1 MARADRLRRG
11 LLMAVL
17 TVGITAGL
25 APPATAA
32 SPVRA
37 AVAAVDC
44 GGAPLLLQPACYAAT
59 AVGGAAGYVGAVAGA
74 TVGAAAGQLA
84 SGLGD
89 AALSALTGFVVGGAV
104 WFLGQLGAAV
114 TGTTQVQVSSGWFTA
129 HYRTMAGLAAV
140 LAAVFLLLQAATTL
154 VAHDPRRLLRSV
166 AMVAVAGLGT
176 FAAVAVTALMLQVS
190 DELSALVAG
199 STVGDLHQALTG
211 AARGLG
217 TLMLTSGGPAIP
229 AFATLLAGLIA
240 AAGSV
245 VIWMELLL
253 REVAIYA
260 ALLFFPIGL
269 AGLVWDGSRR
279 WARRLTEI
287 LGALIFA
294 KFVIVAILSLA
305 AGGLASGRDGYSGVL
320 VGAALL
326 LVAAFSPFLLLRI
339 VGVLEVAAAATALEG
354 VRARGTRPLARGG
367 QGALSAVQRHRSAG
381 AGGGITVAGGGGSGV
396 PAAAG
401 AAGGAGALAA
411 AGVSGVQ
418 KAGRQATRT
427 ASQTV
432 TAASGGGA
440 PPPKPPTAKGA

>member
-1 MARADRLRRG
+1 
-11 LLMAVL
+11 
-17 TVGITAGL
+17 
-25 APPATAA
+25 
-32 SPVRA
+32 
-37 AVAAVDC
+37 
-44 GGAPLLLQPACYAAT
+44 
-59 AVGGAAGYVGAVAGA
+59 
-74 TVGAAAGQLA
+74 
-84 SGLGD
+84 
-89 AALSALTGFVVGGAV
+89 
-104 WFLGQLGAAV
+104 
-114 TGTTQVQVSSGWFTA
+114 
-129 HYRTMAGLAAV
+129 
-140 LAAVFLLLQAATTL
+140 
-154 VAHDPRRLLRSV
+154 
-166 AMVAVAGLGT
+166 MVAVAGLGT
-176 FAAVAVTALMLQVS
+176 FAALAVTALLLQVS

-211 AARGLG
+211 AAHGLG

-229 AFATLLAGLIA
+229 AFATLLAAVIA

-339 VGVLEVAAAATALEG
+339 VGVLEVAAAATVLEG

-367 QGALSAVQRHRSAG
+367 QSALSAVQRRRPAG
-381 AGGGITVAGGGGSGV
+381 AGGITVAGGAGSGAR
-396 PAAAG
+396 AAAG

-411 AGVSGVQ
+411 AGVAGVQ
-418 KAGRQATRT
+418 QAGRQATRT

-432 TAASGGGA
+432 TAASGG
-440 PPPKPPTAKGA
+440 PRTPKPPTAKGA